1 MAKKDKTDRKS
12 FEDMRA
18 EREAEVKAG
27 IEAASD
33 RMAEAQ
39 GDAILANINRR
50 TDEAKGERE
59 RVMKTAV
66 NIGAP
71 QSSLGIGRE
80 DIQGN
85 AGSTFKRGMNKSRF
99 NVQKDLS
106 EKADVARQEAVS
118 DRMADAQGEAMLANI
133 GRRIDEVKG
142 EEERKRNYHLL
153 QASAIRENEKRR
165 MENTAVNVGEPSQNV
180 EKADISGNAGR
191 VFDQGIAKGKHV
203 MRQDLQKIADAE
215 AVKAA
220 SDRMADAQSDAMT
233 ENIKNIIAK
242 RESDTAEREEA
253 EQRKAKYL
261 SDQQAAIRANQK
273 QTEKPAAP
281 ANNEPENSAN
291 TEAQGN
297 SQSDMERVEAGR
309 ATRTEAQGNAEA
321 QRKVEAPRNTEA
333 DTDER
338 ADAGRA
344 ARAGAQEG
352 NASDKAGKPAPLV
365 VHNAEERFQ
374 KNLEDVQG
382 KLKYEPILEIIRK
395 YQEEQQRLA
404 DNRTPEQKKKAARR
418 EKMAKIFA
426 ALGDGVAAMSN
437 LVLTSKGAIPYQSK
451 SMISKAVGDRYDKFS
466 KDLENRKARYLELS
480 EKIAKLQQG
489 VEDSKAED
497 ERLKAAQ
504 ELAKAK
510 FEAELY
516 DKDWNRKF
524 HTDEANRDQRN
535 KDADRELKGK
545 TLEQTIE
552 NNHANLVI
560 RKQQADAATTNARA
574 NASRAATFAR
584 NGGGGTRY
592 EFDGKTYGNVHAY
605 EAAIKQKAIQLG
617 IPLKEDYEAI
627 DQFGYT
633 RTSKRDKKIDQ
644 LLAEVNEKLAKQ
656 GGGRVNKGGKGKGY

>member
-12 FEDMRA
+12 FEEIRA
-18 EREAEVKAG
+18 EREADVKASL
-27 IEAASD
+27 EAASD
-33 RMAEAQ
+33 RMADAQ
-39 GDAILANINRR
+39 GEAMLANINRR

-106 EKADVARQEAVS
+106 EKADAARQEAAS

-165 MENTAVNVGEPSQNV
+165 MENTAVNVGEPPQSV
-180 EKADISGNAGR
+180 ERADISGNAGR

-203 MRQDLQKIADAE
+203 MRQDLQKMADE
-215 AVKAA
+215 ETVKAA

-242 RESDTAEREEA
+242 RERDAAEREEA

-281 ANNEPENSAN
+281 ANNEPGNSAKTEVPWN
-291 TEAQGN
+291 T
-297 SQSDMERVEAGR
+297 DERVEAGR

-321 QRKVEAPRNTEA
+321 QGKVEVPRNTEA

-338 ADAGRA
+338 IEAGRA

-352 NASDKAGKPAPLV
+352 NASNKAGKPAPLV

-451 SMISKAVGDRYDKFS
+451 SMISRAVGDRYDKFS
-466 KDLENRKARYLELS
+466 KDLENRRARHLELS

-535 KDADRELKGK
+535 KDADRKLKGK
-545 TLEQTIE
+545 ALENTIE

-617 IPLKEDYEAI
+617 IPLKENYEAT
-627 DQFGYT
+627 DALGNT
-633 RTSKRDKKIDQ
+633 RTLKRDKKTGQ

-656 GGGRVNKGGKGKGY
+656 GGGRVNKVGKGKGY

>member
-18 EREAEVKAG
+18 EREADVKASL
-27 IEAASD
+27 ESVSD
-33 RMAEAQ
+33 RMADAQ
-39 GDAILANINRR
+39 GEAMLANINRR

-99 NVQKDLS
+99 HVQKDLS
-106 EKADVARQEAVS
+106 EKADVARQEAAS

-153 QASAIRENEKRR
+153 QASAIRENENSRVK
-165 MENTAVNVGEPSQNV
+165 NTSVNVGAPQAPLNFEPEEISDN
-180 EKADISGNAGR
+180 ADRTFKRGVNKNQYG
-191 VFDQGIAKGKHV
+191 V
-203 MRQDLQKIADAE
+203 RQDFSKRALAAE
-215 AVKAA
+215 AEAAIAA
-220 SDRMADAQSDAMT
+220 SDRMAKAQSDAMT

-242 RESDTAEREEA
+242 RESDAAEREAA

-273 QTEKPAAP
+273 QTEKPAVP
-281 ANNEPENSAN
+281 ANNEPGNSAK
-291 TEAQGN
+291 TEAPWN
-297 SQSDMERVEAGR
+297 TDERVEAGR

-321 QRKVEAPRNTEA
+321 QENTDKRVETGRATRTEA
-333 DTDER
+333 HGEN
-338 ADAGRA
+338 ASNKAGR
-344 ARAGAQEG
+344 
-352 NASDKAGKPAPLV
+352 PAPLV

-404 DNRTPEQKKKAARR
+404 DNRSESQKKKDARR

-451 SMISKAVGDRYDKFS
+451 SMISKAVSDRYDKFS

-497 ERLKAAQ
+497 ERLKAAR

-510 FEAELY
+510 LEAELY
-516 DKDWNRKF
+516 DKAWNRKF
-524 HTDEANRDQRN
+524 HKDEANRDQRN

-545 TLEQTIE
+545 TLEHTIE
-552 NNHANLVI
+552 NDHANLGI

-574 NASRAATFAR
+574 NASRAATYVR
-584 NGGGGTRY
+584 NGGGGTKY
-592 EFDGKTYGNVHAY
+592 EFQDKTYGNKDAWG
-605 EAAIKQKAIQLG
+605 AAIKREAKRLG
-617 IPLKEDYEAI
+617 IDLSEEYKTTDPL
-627 DQFGYT
+627 GYG
-633 RTSKRDKKIDQ
+633 RTSERPKPIDQ
-644 LLAEVNEKLAKQ
+644 LLAEVNEKLAEQ
-656 GGGRVNKGGKGKGY
+656 SGGSGNGNKGGKGKGY

>member
-1 MAKKDKTDRKS
+1 MSAK
-12 FEDMRA
+12 
-18 EREAEVKAG
+18 READVKASL
-27 IEAASD
+27 EAASD
-33 RMAEAQ
+33 RMADAQ
-39 GDAILANINRR
+39 GEAMLANINKRI
-50 TDEAKGERE
+50 DDAKGERE
-59 RVMKTAV
+59 RVMNTAV

-71 QSSLGIGRE
+71 QASLGIGRE

-85 AGSTFKRGMNKSRF
+85 AGSTFRRGMNKSRF

-106 EKADVARQEAVS
+106 EKADVARQEAVL

-153 QASAIRENEKRR
+153 QASAIRDNEKRR
-165 MENTAVNVGEPSQNV
+165 MENTAVNVGEPPQSV
-180 EKADISGNAGR
+180 ERSDISGNAGR

-203 MRQDLQKIADAE
+203 MRQDLQKMADEE

-220 SDRMADAQSDAMT
+220 SDRMAEAQGNSIID
-233 ENIKNIIAK
+233 NINNHIAK
-242 RESDTAEREEA
+242 REGDAAEREEA
-253 EQRKAKYL
+253 ERRKAKYL

-281 ANNEPENSAN
+281 ANNEPVNSAK
-291 TEAQGN
+291 TEAQVN

-321 QRKVEAPRNTEA
+321 QDNMNERVE
-333 DTDER
+333 
-338 ADAGRA
+338 AGRA

-352 NASDKAGKPAPLV
+352 DASNKAGRPAPLA

-437 LVLTSKGAIPYQSK
+437 LILTSKGAIPYQSK

-466 KDLENRKARYLELS
+466 KDLENRKAKYLELS

-497 ERLKAAQ
+497 ERLKKARERQEEQDKMNKELHRLKMAGLELDNKHTQAQ
-504 ELAKAK
+504 IQKIKDYDAYREKALQVK
-510 FEAELY
+510 KAIAEL
-516 DKDWNRKF
+516 N
-524 HTDEANRDQRN
+524 AMS
-535 KDADRELKGK
+535 REK
-545 TLEQTIE
+545 
-552 NNHANLVI
+552 
-560 RKQQADAATTNARA
+560 AARI
-574 NASRAATFAR
+574 RAA
-584 NGGGGTRY
+584 GGRGRTTY
-592 EFDGKTYGNVHAY
+592 TTKWDGKTYSNFAEYKAAVD
-605 EAAIKQKAIQLG
+605 EAAILYDVPNYNTVEYQSGFKTNQRVMPKSTSQKAAEITQKS
-617 IPLKEDYEAI
+617 KEA
-627 DQFGYT
+627 
-633 RTSKRDKKIDQ
+633 R
-644 LLAEVNEKLAKQ
+644 
-656 GGGRVNKGGKGKGY
+656 GGKWGFSIHKK

>member
-12 FEDMRA
+12 FEDMSA

-39 GDAILANINRR
+39 GDAMLANINRR
-50 TDEAKGERE
+50 IDEAKGERE

-85 AGSTFKRGMNKSRF
+85 AGSTFRRGMNKSRF

-165 MENTAVNVGEPSQNV
+165 MENTAVNVGEPPQSV
-180 EKADISGNAGR
+180 ERADISGNAGR

-203 MRQDLQKIADAE
+203 MRQDLQKMADEE

-220 SDRMADAQSDAMT
+220 SDRMAEAQGKSIID
-233 ENIKNIIAK
+233 NINNHIAK
-242 RESDTAEREEA
+242 REGDAAEREAA

-273 QTEKPAAP
+273 QMEKPAAP
-281 ANNEPENSAN
+281 ANNEPGNSAK
-291 TEAQGN
+291 TEAQN
-297 SQSDMERVEAGR
+297 NKDERIEAGR

-321 QRKVEAPRNTEA
+321 QNNMN
-333 DTDER
+333 ER
-338 ADAGRA
+338 AEAGRA
-344 ARAGAQEG
+344 AHAGAQEG
-352 NASDKAGKPAPLV
+352 NASDKAGRPAPLV

-395 YQEEQQRLA
+395 YQEELQRLA

-437 LVLTSKGAIPYQSK
+437 LILTSKGAIPYQSK
-451 SMISKAVGDRYDKFS
+451 SMISRAVGDRYDKFS
-466 KDLENRKARYLELS
+466 KDLENRKAKYLELS

-497 ERLKAAQ
+497 ERLKKARERQEEQDKMNKELHRLKMAGLELDNKHTQAQ
-504 ELAKAK
+504 IQKIKDDDAYREKALQVK
-510 FEAELY
+510 KAIAEL
-516 DKDWNRKF
+516 N
-524 HTDEANRDQRN
+524 AMS
-535 KDADRELKGK
+535 REK
-545 TLEQTIE
+545 
-552 NNHANLVI
+552 AARI
-560 RKQQADAATTNARA
+560 RGSYGGRGRTTY
-574 NASRAATFAR
+574 T
-584 NGGGGTRY
+584 TPW
-592 EFDGKTYGNVHAY
+592 DGKTYSNFAEYKAAVD
-605 EAAIKQKAIQLG
+605 EAAILYDVPNYNTVEYQSGFKTNQRVMPKSTSQKAAEITQKS
-617 IPLKEDYEAI
+617 KEA
-627 DQFGYT
+627 
-633 RTSKRDKKIDQ
+633 R
-644 LLAEVNEKLAKQ
+644 
-656 GGGRVNKGGKGKGY
+656 GGKWGFSIHKK

>member
-12 FEDMRA
+12 FEDMSA

-39 GDAILANINRR
+39 GDAMLANINRR
-50 TDEAKGERE
+50 IDEAKGERE

-71 QSSLGIGRE
+71 QASLGIGRE

-85 AGSTFKRGMNKSRF
+85 AGSTFRRGMNKSRF

-165 MENTAVNVGEPSQNV
+165 MENTAVNVGEPPQSV
-180 EKADISGNAGR
+180 ERADISGNAGR

-203 MRQDLQKIADAE
+203 MRQDLQKMADEE

-220 SDRMADAQSDAMT
+220 SDRMAEAQGKSIID
-233 ENIKNIIAK
+233 NINNHIAK
-242 RESDTAEREEA
+242 REGDAAEREAA

-273 QTEKPAAP
+273 QMEKPAAP
-281 ANNEPENSAN
+281 ANNEPGNSAK
-291 TEAQGN
+291 TEAQN
-297 SQSDMERVEAGR
+297 NKDERIEAGR

-321 QRKVEAPRNTEA
+321 QNNMNERVE
-333 DTDER
+333 
-338 ADAGRA
+338 AGRA
-344 ARAGAQEG
+344 AHAGAQEG
-352 NASDKAGKPAPLV
+352 NASDKAGRPAPLV

-382 KLKYEPILEIIRK
+382 NLKYEPILEIIRK

-437 LVLTSKGAIPYQSK
+437 LILTSKGAIPYQSK
-451 SMISKAVGDRYDKFS
+451 SMISRAVGDRYDKFS
-466 KDLENRKARYLELS
+466 KDLENRKAKYLELS

-497 ERLKAAQ
+497 ERLKKARERQEEQDKMNKELHRLKMAGLELDNKHTQAQ
-504 ELAKAK
+504 IQKIKDDDAYREKALQVK
-510 FEAELY
+510 KAIAEL
-516 DKDWNRKF
+516 N
-524 HTDEANRDQRN
+524 AMS
-535 KDADRELKGK
+535 REK
-545 TLEQTIE
+545 
-552 NNHANLVI
+552 AARI
-560 RKQQADAATTNARA
+560 RGSYGGRGRTTY
-574 NASRAATFAR
+574 T
-584 NGGGGTRY
+584 TPW
-592 EFDGKTYGNVHAY
+592 DGKTYSNLAEYKAAVD
-605 EAAIKQKAIQLG
+605 EAALLHDVQDYKTVNYQSGFKTNQRVMPKSTSQKAAEITQKS
-617 IPLKEDYEAI
+617 KEA
-627 DQFGYT
+627 
-633 RTSKRDKKIDQ
+633 S
-644 LLAEVNEKLAKQ
+644 
-656 GGGRVNKGGKGKGY
+656 GGKWGFSIHKK

>member
-12 FEDMRA
+12 FEEIRA
-18 EREAEVKAG
+18 EREADVKASL
-27 IEAASD
+27 EAASD
-33 RMAEAQ
+33 RMADAQ
-39 GDAILANINRR
+39 GEAMLANINRR

-71 QSSLGIGRE
+71 QSSLGIGLE
-80 DIQGN
+80 DIQGD
-85 AGSTFKRGMNKSRF
+85 AGSTFKRGINKIRF

-106 EKADVARQEAVS
+106 EKADVARQEAAS

-165 MENTAVNVGEPSQNV
+165 MENTAVNVGEPPQSV
-180 EKADISGNAGR
+180 ERTDISGNAGR
-191 VFDQGIAKGKHV
+191 VFDRGIAKGNHV
-203 MRQDLQKIADAE
+203 MRQDLKKIADAE

-220 SDRMADAQSDAMT
+220 SDRMADAQSEAVT

-242 RESDTAEREEA
+242 RDRDAAEREAA

-273 QTEKPAAP
+273 QTEKPVVP
-281 ANNEPENSAN
+281 ANNEPGNSVKTEVPWNTDVRVDAGRETRTGAQGNAEAQGKVEVSRN
-291 TEAQGN
+291 TEA
-297 SQSDMERVEAGR
+297 DTDERVEAGR
-309 ATRTEAQGNAEA
+309 ATRTEAQ
-321 QRKVEAPRNTEA
+321 R
-333 DTDER
+333 
-338 ADAGRA
+338 
-344 ARAGAQEG
+344 G
-352 NASDKAGKPAPLV
+352 NASNKAGKPAPLV

-418 EKMAKIFA
+418 EKVAKIIA
-426 ALGDGVAAMSN
+426 ALSDGVAAMSN
-437 LVLTSKGAIPYQSK
+437 LVLASKGAIPYQSK
-451 SMISKAVGDRYDKFS
+451 SMISKAVSDRYDKFS

-497 ERLKAAQ
+497 ERLKAAR

-516 DKDWNRKF
+516 DKAWNRKF
-524 HTDEANRDQRN
+524 HKDEANRDQRN

-545 TLEQTIE
+545 TLEHTIE
-552 NNHANLVI
+552 NDHANLGI

-574 NASRAATFAR
+574 NATRAATDRA
-584 NGGGGTRY
+584 NGGRGTRY
-592 EFDGKTYGNVHAY
+592 EFQGKTYGNKDAWG
-605 EAAIKQKAIQLG
+605 AAIKREANRLG
-617 IPLKEDYEAI
+617 IRLFVSYKTTDP
-627 DQFGYT
+627 FGNV
-633 RTSKRDKKIDQ
+633 RTSTRPKQIDQ
-644 LLAEVNEKLAKQ
+644 LLAEVNDKLAAQ
-656 GGGRVNKGGKGKGY
+656 GGGSGSGNKGGKGKGY

>member
-18 EREAEVKAG
+18 EREAEVKASL
-27 IEAASD
+27 EAASD
-33 RMAEAQ
+33 RMADAQ
-39 GDAILANINRR
+39 GEAMLANINRR

-71 QSSLGIGRE
+71 QASLGIGRE

-118 DRMADAQGEAMLANI
+118 DRMADAQSEAMLANI
-133 GRRIDEVKG
+133 NRRTDEVKG

-165 MENTAVNVGEPSQNV
+165 MENTAVNVGEPPQSV
-180 EKADISGNAGR
+180 EMTDISGNAGR
-191 VFDQGIAKGKHV
+191 VFDHGIAKSKHV
-203 MRQDLQKIADAE
+203 MRQDLQKMADE
-215 AVKAA
+215 ESVKAA
-220 SDRMADAQSDAMT
+220 SDRMAEAQSDAMT

-242 RESDTAEREEA
+242 RDRDAAEREEA

-281 ANNEPENSAN
+281 ANNEPGNSAKTEVPWN
-291 TEAQGN
+291 T
-297 SQSDMERVEAGR
+297 DERVEAGR
-309 ATRTEAQGNAEA
+309 AMRTGAQGNAEA
-321 QRKVEAPRNTEA
+321 QGKAEVSRDTEA
-333 DTDER
+333 DIER
-338 ADAGRA
+338 VDAGRET
-344 ARAGAQEG
+344 RTEEQRG
-352 NASDKAGKPAPLV
+352 NSSNKAGKPAPLV

-437 LVLTSKGAIPYQSK
+437 LVLPSKGAIPYQSK

-489 VEDSKAED
+489 VEDGKAAD
-497 ERLKAAQ
+497 ERMKEERKRKEEQDKMNKELHRLKMAGLELDNKHTQAQIQKIKDDDAYREKALQVKKAIAELNAMSREKAA
-504 ELAKAK
+504 
-510 FEAELY
+510 
-516 DKDWNRKF
+516 R
-524 HTDEANRDQRN
+524 
-535 KDADRELKGK
+535 
-545 TLEQTIE
+545 
-552 NNHANLVI
+552 I
-560 RKQQADAATTNARA
+560 RGSYGGRGRTTY
-574 NASRAATFAR
+574 T
-584 NGGGGTRY
+584 TPW
-592 EFDGKTYGNVHAY
+592 DGKTYSNLAEYKAAVD
-605 EAAIKQKAIQLG
+605 EAAILYDVQDYKTVNYQSGFKTNQRVMPKSTSQKAAEITQKSKEARGGAGPLG
-617 IPLKEDYEAI
+617 GFSWK
-627 DQFGYT
+627 
-633 RTSKRDKKIDQ
+633 
-644 LLAEVNEKLAKQ
+644 
-656 GGGRVNKGGKGKGY
+656 

>member
-18 EREAEVKAG
+18 GREADVKASL
-27 IEAASD
+27 EAA
-33 RMAEAQ
+33 
-39 GDAILANINRR
+39 
-50 TDEAKGERE
+50 
-59 RVMKTAV
+59 
-66 NIGAP
+66 
-71 QSSLGIGRE
+71 
-80 DIQGN
+80 
-85 AGSTFKRGMNKSRF
+85 
-99 NVQKDLS
+99 
-106 EKADVARQEAVS
+106 S

-165 MENTAVNVGEPSQNV
+165 MGNTAVNVGEPPQSV
-180 EKADISGNAGR
+180 ERADISGNAGR

-203 MRQDLQKIADAE
+203 MRQDLQKMADEE

-220 SDRMADAQSDAMT
+220 SDRMAEAQGKSIID
-233 ENIKNIIAK
+233 NINNHIAK
-242 RESDTAEREEA
+242 REGDAAEREAA

-273 QTEKPAAP
+273 QIEKPAAP
-281 ANNEPENSAN
+281 ANNEPGNSAK
-291 TEAQGN
+291 TEAQN
-297 SQSDMERVEAGR
+297 NKDERIEAGR

-321 QRKVEAPRNTEA
+321 QNNMNERVE
-333 DTDER
+333 
-338 ADAGRA
+338 AGRA

-352 NASDKAGKPAPLV
+352 NASDKAGRPAPLV

-466 KDLENRKARYLELS
+466 KDLENRKAKYLELS

-497 ERLKAAQ
+497 ERLKKARERQEEQDKMNKELHRLKMAGLELDNEHTQAQ
-504 ELAKAK
+504 IQKIKNDDAYREKALQVK
-510 FEAELY
+510 KAIAEL
-516 DKDWNRKF
+516 N
-524 HTDEANRDQRN
+524 AMS
-535 KDADRELKGK
+535 REK
-545 TLEQTIE
+545 
-552 NNHANLVI
+552 
-560 RKQQADAATTNARA
+560 AARI
-574 NASRAATFAR
+574 RAA
-584 NGGGGTRY
+584 GGRGRTTY
-592 EFDGKTYGNVHAY
+592 TTQWDGKTYSNFAEYKAAVD
-605 EAAIKQKAIQLG
+605 EAAILYDVPNYSTVEYQSGFKTNQRVMPKSTSQKAAEITQKS
-617 IPLKEDYEAI
+617 KEA
-627 DQFGYT
+627 
-633 RTSKRDKKIDQ
+633 R
-644 LLAEVNEKLAKQ
+644 
-656 GGGRVNKGGKGKGY
+656 GGKWGFSIHKK

>member
-18 EREAEVKAG
+18 EREADVKASL
-27 IEAASD
+27 EAASD
-33 RMAEAQ
+33 RMADAQ
-39 GDAILANINRR
+39 GEAMLANINRR

-66 NIGAP
+66 NIGVP

-85 AGSTFKRGMNKSRF
+85 AGSTFRKGMNKSRF

-118 DRMADAQGEAMLANI
+118 DRMADAQGEAMIANI

-165 MENTAVNVGEPSQNV
+165 MENTAVNVGEPPQSV
-180 EKADISGNAGR
+180 EMTDISGNAGR
-191 VFDQGIAKGKHV
+191 VFDHGIAKSKHV
-203 MRQDLQKIADAE
+203 MRQDLQKMADE
-215 AVKAA
+215 ESVKAA
-220 SDRMADAQSDAMT
+220 SDRMAEAQSDAMT

-242 RESDTAEREEA
+242 RDRDAAEREAA

-281 ANNEPENSAN
+281 ANNEPGNSAK
-291 TEAQGN
+291 TEVPN
-297 SQSDMERVEAGR
+297 NKNERVEAGR

-321 QRKVEAPRNTEA
+321 QEN
-333 DTDER
+333 TDER
-338 ADAGRA
+338 VEAGRA

-352 NASDKAGKPAPLV
+352 NASNKAGKPAPLV

-382 KLKYEPILEIIRK
+382 KLKYEPVLEIIRK

-466 KDLENRKARYLELS
+466 KDLENRRARYLELS

-504 ELAKAK
+504 ELAKA
-510 FEAELY
+510 ELAY
-516 DKDWNRKF
+516 KQYKD
-524 HTDEANRDQRN
+524 TRDFN
-535 KDADRELKGK
+535 YNKGK
-545 TLEQTIE
+545 DDRQFNYNKGKDDRQFNYNKEKDDRQFNYNKGKNAEELAIK
-552 NNHANLVI
+552 
-560 RKQQADAATTNARA
+560 RQQANAATTNARA

-617 IPLKEDYEAI
+617 IPLKENYEAT
-627 DQFGYT
+627 DALGNT
-633 RTSKRDKKIDQ
+633 RTLKRDKKTGQ
-644 LLAEVNEKLAKQ
+644 LLAEVNEKLAEQ

>member
-1 MAKKDKTDRKS
+1 MAKKEKTDRKS

-18 EREAEVKAG
+18 EREAEVKASL
-27 IEAASD
+27 EAASD
-33 RMAEAQ
+33 RMADAQ
-39 GDAILANINRR
+39 GEAMLANINRR

-99 NVQKDLS
+99 NIQKDLS

-118 DRMADAQGEAMLANI
+118 DRMADAQSEAMLANI
-133 GRRIDEVKG
+133 NRRTNELKG
-142 EEERKRNYHLL
+142 ERERVK
-153 QASAIRENEKRR
+153 
-165 MENTAVNVGEPSQNV
+165 NTAISIGAPQSSQNV
-180 EKADISGNAGR
+180 EKADIPGNAGR
-191 VFDQGIAKGKHV
+191 VFDQGIAKIKYGMGH
-203 MRQDLQKIADAE
+203 DLQKMADAE

-220 SDRMADAQSDAMT
+220 SNRMAEAQSEAIMD
-233 ENIKNIIAK
+233 NINNHIAN
-242 RESDTAEREEA
+242 RESDAAER
-253 EQRKAKYL
+253 
-261 SDQQAAIRANQK
+261 
-273 QTEKPAAP
+273 
-281 ANNEPENSAN
+281 
-291 TEAQGN
+291 
-297 SQSDMERVEAGR
+297 GR
-309 ATRTEAQGNAEA
+309 AMRTGAQGNAEA
-321 QRKVEAPRNTEA
+321 QGKAEVSRDTEA
-333 DTDER
+333 DIER
-338 ADAGRA
+338 VDAGRET
-344 ARAGAQEG
+344 RTEEQRG
-352 NASDKAGKPAPLV
+352 NASNKAGKPAPLV

-382 KLKYEPILEIIRK
+382 KLKYEPVLEIIRK

-466 KDLENRKARYLELS
+466 KDLENRKAKYLELS

-504 ELAKAK
+504 ELAKA
-510 FEAELY
+510 ELAY
-516 DKDWNRKF
+516 KQYKDI
-524 HTDEANRDQRN
+524 RDFDYNKKKDDRQFNYNKEKDDRQFN
-535 KDADRELKGK
+535 YNKGKDAEELAIK
-545 TLEQTIE
+545 
-552 NNHANLVI
+552 
-560 RKQQADAATTNARA
+560 RKQANAATTNARA

-592 EFDGKTYGNVHAY
+592 EFDGKTYGNLHAY
-605 EAAIKQKAIQLG
+605 DAAIRQKAIQLN
-617 IPLKEDYEAI
+617 IPLKENYEAT
-627 DQFGYT
+627 DALGNT
-633 RTSKRDKKIDQ
+633 RTFKRDKKTGQ

>member
-18 EREAEVKAG
+18 ERDAEVKASL
-27 IEAASD
+27 EAVSD
-33 RMAEAQ
+33 RMADAQ
-39 GDAILANINRR
+39 GEAMLANINRR

-99 NVQKDLS
+99 NVQKSLS

-133 GRRIDEVKG
+133 NRRIDDAKGDRERVK
-142 EEERKRNYHLL
+142 
-153 QASAIRENEKRR
+153 
-165 MENTAVNVGEPSQNV
+165 NTAINVGEPQPSQNV
-180 EKADISGNAGR
+180 EKADIPGNAGR

-203 MRQDLQKIADAE
+203 MRQDLQKMADEE

-220 SDRMADAQSDAMT
+220 SDRMAEAQSDAMT

-242 RESDTAEREEA
+242 RESDAAER
-253 EQRKAKYL
+253 
-261 SDQQAAIRANQK
+261 
-273 QTEKPAAP
+273 
-281 ANNEPENSAN
+281 
-291 TEAQGN
+291 
-297 SQSDMERVEAGR
+297 GR
-309 ATRTEAQGNAEA
+309 AMRTGAQGNAEA
-321 QRKVEAPRNTEA
+321 QGKAEVSRGTEA
-333 DTDER
+333 DIER
-338 ADAGRA
+338 VDAGRET
-344 ARAGAQEG
+344 RTEEQGE
-352 NASDKAGKPAPLV
+352 NASNKPAGKSAPLV
-365 VHNAEERFQ
+365 VHNAEERFA
-374 KNLEDVQG
+374 KNM
-382 KLKYEPILEIIRK
+382 
-395 YQEEQQRLA
+395 EQQKYAYINDLIERLKKERDELA

-426 ALGDGVAAMSN
+426 ALGDGVASMSN

-466 KDLENRKARYLELS
+466 KDLENRRARYLELS

-489 VEDSKAED
+489 VEDGKAAD
-497 ERLKAAQ
+497 ERQKAAQ
-504 ELAKAK
+504 ELAKA
-510 FEAELY
+510 ELAY
-516 DKDWNRKF
+516 KQYKDTRGFNYNKGKDDRQFNYNKEKDDRQF
-524 HTDEANRDQRN
+524 NYN
-535 KDADRELKGK
+535 KGKDAEELAIK
-545 TLEQTIE
+545 
-552 NNHANLVI
+552 
-560 RKQQADAATTNARA
+560 RQQANAATTNARA

-617 IPLKEDYEAI
+617 IPLKENYEAT
-627 DQFGYT
+627 DALGNT
-633 RTSKRDKKIDQ
+633 RTLKRDKKTGQ
-644 LLAEVNEKLAKQ
+644 LLAEVNERMAKQ

>member
-12 FEDMRA
+12 FEDMSA

-39 GDAILANINRR
+39 GDAMLANINRR
-50 TDEAKGERE
+50 IDEAKGERE

-71 QSSLGIGRE
+71 QASLGIGRE

-85 AGSTFKRGMNKSRF
+85 AGSTFRSGMNKSRF

-165 MENTAVNVGEPSQNV
+165 MENTAVNVGEPPQSV
-180 EKADISGNAGR
+180 ERADISGNAGR

-203 MRQDLQKIADAE
+203 MRQDLQKMADEE

-220 SDRMADAQSDAMT
+220 SDRMAEAQGKSIID
-233 ENIKNIIAK
+233 NINNHIAK
-242 RESDTAEREEA
+242 REGDAAEREAA

-273 QTEKPAAP
+273 QMEKPAAP
-281 ANNEPENSAN
+281 ANNEPGNSAK
-291 TEAQGN
+291 TEAQN
-297 SQSDMERVEAGR
+297 NKDERIGAGR

-321 QRKVEAPRNTEA
+321 QKN
-333 DTDER
+333 TDER
-338 ADAGRA
+338 IDAGRET
-344 ARAGAQEG
+344 RTEEQRG
-352 NASDKAGKPAPLV
+352 NASNKPAGKSAPLV

-374 KNLEDVQG
+374 KNLEDAQG

-466 KDLENRKARYLELS
+466 KDLENRKAKYLELS

-497 ERLKAAQ
+497 ERLKKARERQEEQDKMNKELHRLKMAGLELDNKHTQAQ
-504 ELAKAK
+504 IQKIKDDKDYKEKALQVK
-510 FEAELY
+510 KAIAEL
-516 DKDWNRKF
+516 N
-524 HTDEANRDQRN
+524 AMS
-535 KDADRELKGK
+535 REK
-545 TLEQTIE
+545 
-552 NNHANLVI
+552 AARI
-560 RKQQADAATTNARA
+560 RGSYGGRGRTTY
-574 NASRAATFAR
+574 T
-584 NGGGGTRY
+584 TKW
-592 EFDGKTYGNVHAY
+592 DGKTYSNFAEYKAAVD
-605 EAAIKQKAIQLG
+605 EAAILYDVPNYNTVEYQSGFKTNQRVMPKSTSQKAAEITQKS
-617 IPLKEDYEAI
+617 KEA
-627 DQFGYT
+627 
-633 RTSKRDKKIDQ
+633 R
-644 LLAEVNEKLAKQ
+644 
-656 GGGRVNKGGKGKGY
+656 GGKWGFSIHKK

>member
-12 FEDMRA
+12 FEDMSA

-39 GDAILANINRR
+39 GEAMLANINRR
-50 TDEAKGERE
+50 IDEAKGERE

-71 QSSLGIGRE
+71 QASLGIGRE

-85 AGSTFKRGMNKSRF
+85 AGSTFRRGMNKSRF

-153 QASAIRENEKRR
+153 QASAIRENEKSR
-165 MENTAVNVGEPSQNV
+165 MENTAVNVGEPPQSV
-180 EKADISGNAGR
+180 ERSDIYGNAGR
-191 VFDQGIAKGKHV
+191 VFDQGITKGKHV
-203 MRQDLQKIADAE
+203 MRQDLQKMADEE

-220 SDRMADAQSDAMT
+220 SDRMAEAQGEAIMN
-233 ENIKNIIAK
+233 NIKNLIVK
-242 RESDTAEREEA
+242 RDRDAAEREEA

-261 SDQQAAIRANQK
+261 SDQQAAIRANQT

-281 ANNEPENSAN
+281 ANNEPGNSAK
-291 TEAQGN
+291 TEAQN
-297 SQSDMERVEAGR
+297 NMNERVEAGR
-309 ATRTEAQGNAEA
+309 STRTGAQGNAEA
-321 QRKVEAPRNTEA
+321 QKN
-333 DTDER
+333 TDER
-338 ADAGRA
+338 IDAGRET
-344 ARAGAQEG
+344 RTEEQRG
-352 NASDKAGKPAPLV
+352 NASNKPAGKSAPLV

-374 KNLEDVQG
+374 KNLEDAQG

-437 LVLTSKGAIPYQSK
+437 LILTSKGAIPYQSK
-451 SMISKAVGDRYDKFS
+451 SMISRAVGDRYDKFS
-466 KDLENRKARYLELS
+466 KDLENRRARYLELS

-497 ERLKAAQ
+497 ERLKKARERQEEQDKMNKELHRLKMAGLELDNKHTQAQ
-504 ELAKAK
+504 IQKIKDDDAYREKALQVK
-510 FEAELY
+510 KAIAEL
-516 DKDWNRKF
+516 N
-524 HTDEANRDQRN
+524 AMS
-535 KDADRELKGK
+535 REK
-545 TLEQTIE
+545 
-552 NNHANLVI
+552 AARI
-560 RKQQADAATTNARA
+560 RGSYGGRGRTTY
-574 NASRAATFAR
+574 T
-584 NGGGGTRY
+584 TPW
-592 EFDGKTYGNVHAY
+592 DGKTYNNLAEYKAAVD
-605 EAAIKQKAIQLG
+605 EAAILYDVQDYKTVNYQSGFKTNQRVMPKSTSQKAAEITQKS
-617 IPLKEDYEAI
+617 KEA
-627 DQFGYT
+627 
-633 RTSKRDKKIDQ
+633 R
-644 LLAEVNEKLAKQ
+644 
-656 GGGRVNKGGKGKGY
+656 GGKWGFSIHKK

>member
-12 FEDMRA
+12 FEDMSA

-39 GDAILANINRR
+39 GDAMLANINRR
-50 TDEAKGERE
+50 IDEAKGERE

-71 QSSLGIGRE
+71 QASLGIGRE

-85 AGSTFKRGMNKSRF
+85 AGSTFRRGMNKSRF

-142 EEERKRNYHLL
+142 EEERKRNHHLL

-165 MENTAVNVGEPSQNV
+165 MENTAVNVGEPPQSV
-180 EKADISGNAGR
+180 ERADISGNAGR

-203 MRQDLQKIADAE
+203 MRQDLQKMADEE

-220 SDRMADAQSDAMT
+220 SDRMAEAQGKSIID
-233 ENIKNIIAK
+233 NINNHIAK
-242 RESDTAEREEA
+242 REGDAAEREAA

-273 QTEKPAAP
+273 QMEKPAAP
-281 ANNEPENSAN
+281 ANNEPGNSAK
-291 TEAQGN
+291 TEAQN
-297 SQSDMERVEAGR
+297 NKDERIEAGR

-321 QRKVEAPRNTEA
+321 QNNMNERVE
-333 DTDER
+333 
-338 ADAGRA
+338 AGRA
-344 ARAGAQEG
+344 AHAGAQEG
-352 NASDKAGKPAPLV
+352 NASDKAGRPAPLV

-382 KLKYEPILEIIRK
+382 NLKYEPILEIIRK
-395 YQEEQQRLA
+395 YQEELQRLA

-437 LVLTSKGAIPYQSK
+437 LILTSKGAIPYQSK
-451 SMISKAVGDRYDKFS
+451 SMISRAVGDRYDKFS
-466 KDLENRKARYLELS
+466 KDLENRKAKYLELS

-497 ERLKAAQ
+497 ERLKKARERQEEQDKMNKELHRLKMAGLELDNKHTQAQ
-504 ELAKAK
+504 IQKIKDDKDYKEKALQVK
-510 FEAELY
+510 KAIAEL
-516 DKDWNRKF
+516 N
-524 HTDEANRDQRN
+524 AMS
-535 KDADRELKGK
+535 REK
-545 TLEQTIE
+545 
-552 NNHANLVI
+552 AARI
-560 RKQQADAATTNARA
+560 RGSYGGRGRTTY
-574 NASRAATFAR
+574 T
-584 NGGGGTRY
+584 TPW
-592 EFDGKTYGNVHAY
+592 DGKTYSNLAEYKAAVD
-605 EAAIKQKAIQLG
+605 EAAILYDVQDYKTVNYQSGFKTNQRVMPKSTSQKAAEITQKS
-617 IPLKEDYEAI
+617 KEA
-627 DQFGYT
+627 
-633 RTSKRDKKIDQ
+633 R
-644 LLAEVNEKLAKQ
+644 
-656 GGGRVNKGGKGKGY
+656 GGKWGFSIHKK

>member
-12 FEDMRA
+12 FEDMSA

-39 GDAILANINRR
+39 GEAMLANINRR
-50 TDEAKGERE
+50 TDDAKGERE

-71 QSSLGIGRE
+71 QASLGIGRE

-85 AGSTFKRGMNKSRF
+85 AGSTFRRGMNKSRF

-165 MENTAVNVGEPSQNV
+165 MENTAVNVGEPPQSV
-180 EKADISGNAGR
+180 ERSDISGNAGR

-203 MRQDLQKIADAE
+203 MRQDLQKMADEE

-220 SDRMADAQSDAMT
+220 SDRMAEAQGKSIID
-233 ENIKNIIAK
+233 NINNHIAK
-242 RESDTAEREEA
+242 REGDAAEREAA

-273 QTEKPAAP
+273 QMEKPAAP
-281 ANNEPENSAN
+281 ANNEPGNSAK
-291 TEAQGN
+291 TEAQN
-297 SQSDMERVEAGR
+297 NKDERIEAGR

-321 QRKVEAPRNTEA
+321 QNNMNERVE
-333 DTDER
+333 
-338 ADAGRA
+338 AGRA
-344 ARAGAQEG
+344 AHAGAQEG
-352 NASDKAGKPAPLV
+352 NASDKAGRPAPLV

-382 KLKYEPILEIIRK
+382 NLKYEPILEIIRK
-395 YQEEQQRLA
+395 YQEELQRLA

-437 LVLTSKGAIPYQSK
+437 LILTSKGAIPYQSK
-451 SMISKAVGDRYDKFS
+451 SMISRAVGDRYDKFS
-466 KDLENRKARYLELS
+466 KDLENRKAKYLELS

-497 ERLKAAQ
+497 ERLKKARERQEEQDKMNKELHRLKMAGLELDNKHTQAQ
-504 ELAKAK
+504 IQKIKDDDAYREKALQVK
-510 FEAELY
+510 KAIAEL
-516 DKDWNRKF
+516 N
-524 HTDEANRDQRN
+524 AMS
-535 KDADRELKGK
+535 REK
-545 TLEQTIE
+545 
-552 NNHANLVI
+552 AARI
-560 RKQQADAATTNARA
+560 RGSYGGRGRTTY
-574 NASRAATFAR
+574 T
-584 NGGGGTRY
+584 TPW
-592 EFDGKTYGNVHAY
+592 DGKTYSNLAEYKAAVD
-605 EAAIKQKAIQLG
+605 EAAILYDVQDYKTVNYQSGFKTNQRVMPKSTSQKAAEITQKS
-617 IPLKEDYEAI
+617 KEA
-627 DQFGYT
+627 
-633 RTSKRDKKIDQ
+633 R
-644 LLAEVNEKLAKQ
+644 
-656 GGGRVNKGGKGKGY
+656 GGKWGFSIHKK

>member
-12 FEDMRA
+12 FEDMSA

-39 GDAILANINRR
+39 GEAMLANINRR

-85 AGSTFKRGMNKSRF
+85 AGSTFRRGMNKSRF

-118 DRMADAQGEAMLANI
+118 DRMADAQGEAMLANV
-133 GRRIDEVKG
+133 GRHIDEVKG

-165 MENTAVNVGEPSQNV
+165 MENTAVNVGEPPQSV
-180 EKADISGNAGR
+180 ERADISGNAGR
-191 VFDQGIAKGKHV
+191 VFDHGIAKGKHV
-203 MRQDLQKIADAE
+203 MRQDLQKMADEE

-220 SDRMADAQSDAMT
+220 SDRMAEAQGKSIID
-233 ENIKNIIAK
+233 NINNHIAK
-242 RESDTAEREEA
+242 REGDAAEREAA

-273 QTEKPAAP
+273 QMEKPAAP
-281 ANNEPENSAN
+281 ANNEPGNSAK
-291 TEAQGN
+291 TEAQN
-297 SQSDMERVEAGR
+297 NKDERIEAGR

-321 QRKVEAPRNTEA
+321 QNNMNERVE
-333 DTDER
+333 
-338 ADAGRA
+338 AGRA
-344 ARAGAQEG
+344 AHAGAQEG
-352 NASDKAGKPAPLV
+352 NASDKAGRPAPLV

-395 YQEEQQRLA
+395 YEEELQRLA

-466 KDLENRKARYLELS
+466 KDLENRKAKYLELS

-497 ERLKAAQ
+497 ERLKKARERQEEQDKMNKELHRLKMAGLELDNEHTQAQ
-504 ELAKAK
+504 IQKIKNDDAYREKALQVK
-510 FEAELY
+510 KAIAEL
-516 DKDWNRKF
+516 N
-524 HTDEANRDQRN
+524 AMS
-535 KDADRELKGK
+535 REK
-545 TLEQTIE
+545 
-552 NNHANLVI
+552 
-560 RKQQADAATTNARA
+560 AARI
-574 NASRAATFAR
+574 RAA
-584 NGGGGTRY
+584 GGSGRTTY
-592 EFDGKTYGNVHAY
+592 TTPWDGKTYSNRAEYKAAVD
-605 EAAIKQKAIQLG
+605 EAAILYDVQDYKTVNYQSGFKTNQRVMPKSTSQKAAEITQKS
-617 IPLKEDYEAI
+617 KEA
-627 DQFGYT
+627 
-633 RTSKRDKKIDQ
+633 R
-644 LLAEVNEKLAKQ
+644 
-656 GGGRVNKGGKGKGY
+656 GGKWGCSIHKK

>member
-18 EREAEVKAG
+18 EREADVKASL
-27 IEAASD
+27 EAASD
-33 RMAEAQ
+33 RMADAQ
-39 GDAILANINRR
+39 GEAMLANINRR

-66 NIGAP
+66 NIGVP

-85 AGSTFKRGMNKSRF
+85 AGSTFRKGMNKSRF

-118 DRMADAQGEAMLANI
+118 DRMADAQGEAMIANI

-165 MENTAVNVGEPSQNV
+165 MENTAVNVGEPPQSV
-180 EKADISGNAGR
+180 EMTDISGNAGR
-191 VFDQGIAKGKHV
+191 VFDLGIAKSKHV
-203 MRQDLQKIADAE
+203 MRQDLQKMADE
-215 AVKAA
+215 ESVKAA
-220 SDRMADAQSDAMT
+220 SDRMAEAQSDAMT

-242 RESDTAEREEA
+242 RDRDAAEREEA

-281 ANNEPENSAN
+281 ANNEPGNSAKTEVPWN
-291 TEAQGN
+291 T
-297 SQSDMERVEAGR
+297 DERVEAGR
-309 ATRTEAQGNAEA
+309 AMRTGAQGNAEA
-321 QRKVEAPRNTEA
+321 QGKAEVSRGTEA
-333 DTDER
+333 DIER
-338 ADAGRA
+338 VDAGRET
-344 ARAGAQEG
+344 RTEEQGE
-352 NASDKAGKPAPLV
+352 NASNKPAGKSAPLV
-365 VHNAEERFQ
+365 VHNAEERFA
-374 KNLEDVQG
+374 KNM
-382 KLKYEPILEIIRK
+382 
-395 YQEEQQRLA
+395 EQQKYAYINDLIERLKKERDELA

-426 ALGDGVAAMSN
+426 ALGDGVASMSN

-466 KDLENRKARYLELS
+466 KDLENRRARYLELS

-489 VEDSKAED
+489 VEDGKAAD
-497 ERLKAAQ
+497 ERQKAAQ
-504 ELAKAK
+504 ELAKA
-510 FEAELY
+510 ELAY
-516 DKDWNRKF
+516 KQYKD
-524 HTDEANRDQRN
+524 TRDFNYNKGKDDRQFNYNKEKDDRQFN
-535 KDADRELKGK
+535 YNKGKDAEELAIK
-545 TLEQTIE
+545 
-552 NNHANLVI
+552 
-560 RKQQADAATTNARA
+560 RQQANAATTNARA

-617 IPLKEDYEAI
+617 IPLKEDYVAT
-627 DQFGYT
+627 DALGNT
-633 RTSKRDKKIDQ
+633 RTFKRDKKTGQ

>member
-18 EREAEVKAG
+18 EREAEVKASL
-27 IEAASD
+27 EAASD
-33 RMAEAQ
+33 RMADAQ
-39 GDAILANINRR
+39 GEAMLANIGRR
-50 TDEAKGERE
+50 IDEAKGERE

-71 QSSLGIGRE
+71 QASLGIGRE

-85 AGSTFKRGMNKSRF
+85 AGSTFRMDMNKNRF

-165 MENTAVNVGEPSQNV
+165 MENTAVNVGEPPQSV
-180 EKADISGNAGR
+180 ERSDISGNAGR

-203 MRQDLQKIADAE
+203 MRQDLQKMADKE
-215 AVKAA
+215 AIKAA
-220 SDRMADAQSDAMT
+220 SDRMAEAQGGAIMNNINNHIANRERDA
-233 ENIKNIIAK
+233 
-242 RESDTAEREEA
+242 AEREEA
-253 EQRKAKYL
+253 ERRKAKYL
-261 SDQQAAIRANQK
+261 SDQQAAIGANQK

-281 ANNEPENSAN
+281 ANNEPGNSAK
-291 TEAQGN
+291 TEAQN
-297 SQSDMERVEAGR
+297 NMNERVEAGR

-321 QRKVEAPRNTEA
+321 RGKEEVSRDTEA
-333 DTDER
+333 DIER
-338 ADAGRA
+338 IDAGRA
-344 ARAGAQEG
+344 TQTEAHGE
-352 NASDKAGKPAPLV
+352 NASNKAGKPAPLV

-497 ERLKAAQ
+497 GRLKKARERQEEQDKMNKELHRLKMAGLELDNKHTQAQ
-504 ELAKAK
+504 IQKIKDDDAYREKALQVK
-510 FEAELY
+510 KAIAEL
-516 DKDWNRKF
+516 N
-524 HTDEANRDQRN
+524 AMS
-535 KDADRELKGK
+535 REK
-545 TLEQTIE
+545 
-552 NNHANLVI
+552 AARI
-560 RKQQADAATTNARA
+560 RGSYGGRGRTTY
-574 NASRAATFAR
+574 T
-584 NGGGGTRY
+584 TPW
-592 EFDGKTYGNVHAY
+592 DGKTYSNLAEYKAAVD
-605 EAAIKQKAIQLG
+605 EAAILYDVQDYKTVNYQSGFKTNQRVMPKSTSQKAAEITQKS
-617 IPLKEDYEAI
+617 KEA
-627 DQFGYT
+627 
-633 RTSKRDKKIDQ
+633 R
-644 LLAEVNEKLAKQ
+644 
-656 GGGRVNKGGKGKGY
+656 GGKWGFSIHKK